1 MVGSPGMGERA
12 VSPLSGEAEQ
22 AAALALAGAAAL
34 VGVSCWLVFAGHGR
48 WAGPAALGAGAL
60 LLAGASVARRA
71 GSHLLV
77 FLDSAADR
85 AFDGCLLSTIAL
97 VAREADPPAAA
108 AAAAALVASF
118 LGAYVLARGR
128 SLGYGVEDSMVTR
141 AVRYAL
147 VGIGLA
153 GDWLGPT
160 MIALL
165 VVATLAAA
173 VRASQVAKQE
183 RE

>member
-1 MVGSPGMGERA
+1 VG
-12 VSPLSGEAEQ
+12 
-22 AAALALAGAAAL
+22 
-34 VGVSCWLVFAGHGR
+34 CWLVFAGHGR
-48 WAGPAALGAGAL
+48 WAGPAAGGAGVL
-60 LLAGASVARRA
+60 LLAGATLARR
-71 GSHLLV
+71 GDSSLLA

-85 AFDGCLLSTIAL
+85 IFDGCLLSAIAL
-97 VAREADPPAAA
+97 AVREVDPPAAA

-118 LGAYVLARGR
+118 LGAYVRARGR
-128 SLGYGVEDSMVTR
+128 SLGYGVDDSLVTR
-141 AVRYAL
+141 AFRYAL
-147 VGIGLA
+147 VAIGLA

-165 VVATLAAA
+165 VVATLSAA

>member
-1 MVGSPGMGERA
+1 VIRSPGMGERA
-12 VSPLSGEAEQ
+12 VRPLAGEAER

-34 VGVSCWLVFAGHGR
+34 VGGSCWLVFAGRGR
-48 WAGPAALGAGAL
+48 WAGPAALGAGVL
-60 LLAGASVARRA
+60 LLAGAAVARRA
-71 GSHLLV
+71 GSHLLT

-85 AFDGCLLSTIAL
+85 TFDGCLLSTIAL
-97 VAREADPPAAA
+97 TARQVDPPAAA

-118 LGAYVLARGR
+118 LGAYVRARGR
-128 SLGYGVEDSMVTR
+128 SLGYDVEDSLATR
-141 AVRYAL
+141 AIRYGL
-147 VGIGLA
+147 VAVGLA